1 MSQGTNFLDSTLTDY
16 FCLGS
21 ESSVHI
27 LLSLQVLKIWNDRKI
42 MPESILRRCMD
53 DIEAKNHDITS
64 GIFLRRPSR
73 TERSIDD
80 PIREMEG
87 LLVDEYGRYTFL
99 LR

>member
-1 MSQGTNFLDSTLTDY
+1 
-16 FCLGS
+16 
-21 ESSVHI
+21 
-27 LLSLQVLKIWNDRKI
+27 
-42 MPESILRRCMD
+42 MPEYILRRCMD
-53 DIEAKNHDITS
+53 DIEAKNHDTTS

-99 LR
+99 LVPKPH